1 MRLFLIRQVM
11 MAYLAISWTKEP
23 ENILRAL
30 AAWMV
35 MQRIAE
41 VCTWSGRGVTA
52 ADGSLDMFP
61 MS

>member
-11 MAYLAISWTKEP
+11 KAYLAISWTKEP
-23 ENILRAL
+23 EYILRAL

-35 MQRIAE
+35 MQRIAD
-41 VCTWSGRGVTA
+41 VRTWPGRGVTA

>member
-1 MRLFLIRQVM
+1 M
-11 MAYLAISWTKEP
+11 
-23 ENILRAL
+23 NILWVIVQFIVDDWQAL

-35 MQRIAE
+35 MQSIAD